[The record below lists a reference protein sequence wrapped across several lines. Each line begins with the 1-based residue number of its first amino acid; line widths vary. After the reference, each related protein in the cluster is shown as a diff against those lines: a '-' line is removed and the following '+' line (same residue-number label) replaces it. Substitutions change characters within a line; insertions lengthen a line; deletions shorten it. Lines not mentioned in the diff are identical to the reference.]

1 LLIRNFRARMTGSD
15 VRGQQGERRELR
27 RSRRSAGLVYACYS
41 TAGRRLFLLAA
52 MAMTETAGHD
62 DLRGWLVRCHVS
74 SLARGF
80 FYGRPI
86 KMLRWRND
94 DDSAECIV
102 DFRGG
107 FFSREGTSR
116 HWRRAEERAARC
128 CSCDYFCPSEYRTF
142 WTIRRVAKKE
152 TALHREA
159 KERDN
164 SCEGHR

>member
-1 LLIRNFRARMTGSD
+1 MCGVNKAKD
-15 VRGQQGERRELR
+15 EELKR
-27 RSRRSAGLVYACYS
+27 PRPNAGLVYACCS

-74 SLARGF
+74 SLVRGF
-80 FYGRPI
+80 FCGRPI

-102 DFRGG
+102 DSGGG
-107 FFSREGTSR
+107 FLSREGTSR

-128 CSCDYFCPSEYRTF
+128 CSCDYFRPTEYRTF

-152 TALHREA
+152 AGLHGEA